1 MIAMST
7 GKVRKRTWGYCPACE
22 KAIGKKALARGGRC
36 PSCAG
41 KVTKRTAYEYS
52 ILVDGK
58 RQRKQF
64 PTQAEA
70 LDALDAL
77 KEETKRPKAPEAPK
91 LTLAEALTSVLAL
104 KSRRARTTVSE

>member
-41 KVTKRTAYEYS
+41 KVTKRTAYEYTV
-52 ILVDGK
+52 LVDGK
-58 RQRKQF
+58 RQRLQRVRH
-64 PTQAEA
+64 PT
-70 LDALDAL
+70 
-77 KEETKRPKAPEAPK
+77 P
-91 LTLAEALTSVLAL
+91 
-104 KSRRARTTVSE
+104 